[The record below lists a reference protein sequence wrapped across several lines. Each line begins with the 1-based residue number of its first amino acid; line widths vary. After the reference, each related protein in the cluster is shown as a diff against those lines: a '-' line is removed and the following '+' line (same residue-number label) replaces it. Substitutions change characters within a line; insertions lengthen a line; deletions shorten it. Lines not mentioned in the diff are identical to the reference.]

1 MRLPLVP
8 EELSRDAVKRARST
22 VQVAGALA
30 STARVAAPT
39 LLKEVPHLVGTVAGT
54 AWGAG
59 SALVRRVIP
68 GESHAPTIGEHQVS
82 DVEQE
87 RDAALPPAQ
96 TTTTP
101 PAHVA
106 TPAAAPEPSVAA
118 VEVGAPGAAADSVE
132 KAALAAAGS
141 ADFISGAV
149 LNHDELPLP
158 DFDHLTI
165 GALRNKI
172 RSLDVVQ
179 LVQLREWERAHA
191 DRLPVIT
198 ALENRIAKLQADNA
212 DSGKPQLTSS

>member
-30 STARVAAPT
+30 STARVAAPA
-39 LLKEVPHLVGTVAGT
+39 LLKEMPHLVGTVAGT

-59 SALVRRVIP
+59 SALVRRVMP
-68 GESHAPTIGEHQVS
+68 GESHAPAIGEHQVS

-87 RDAALPPAQ
+87 RDDVLPPTEA
-96 TTTTP
+96 TTSP
-101 PAHVA
+101 VPQA
-106 TPAAAPEPSVAA
+106 EPSAAA
-118 VEVGAPGAAADSVE
+118 VEVGAPGAAAESVE
-132 KAALAAAGS
+132 KAALQAAGS
-141 ADFISGAV
+141 ADFVSGAV
-149 LNHDELPLP
+149 LTHDELPLP

-172 RSLDVVQ
+172 RSLDVIQ

-212 DSGKPQLTSS
+212 DSGKPQLTTTT